1 MTMQTLIM
9 GVLNVTP
16 DSFSDGGRWVDP
28 DLACEHAHE
37 LVEQGAG
44 IIDVGGESTRPGAA
58 RVDADK
64 ELRRVLPVV
73 ERLAAA
79 GITVSVDTMRAST
92 ARAVLEVGA
101 AIINDVSG
109 GLADP
114 DMFEAVAASDAC
126 YILQHWR
133 GHSDVMNSL
142 ANYTD
147 VRAEVLSET
156 LARRGAAVAAGIPVS
171 RIILDPGLGFAKSSD
186 DNWQILNDLTA
197 WQATGHRVL
206 IGASRKR
213 FLADAQ
219 DRDVAT
225 AAVTTWCA
233 AHGIWAVRTHEVP
246 MQRDAIIVGSHLRP
260 DAAEIRSLG

>member
-1 MTMQTLIM
+1 MSMPTRIM

-16 DSFSDGGRWVDP
+16 DSFSDGGRWADVDV
-28 DLACEHAHE
+28 ACEHARE
-37 LVEQGAG
+37 LVGQGAS

-58 RVDADK
+58 RVDADE

-79 GITVSVDTMRAST
+79 GVTVSVDTMRATT
-92 ARAVLEVGA
+92 ARAVIDAGA

-114 DMFEAVAASDAC
+114 DMFATVAGSDAS

-147 VRAEVLSET
+147 VCAEVLTET
-156 LARRGAAVAAGIPVS
+156 LARRDAAVAVGIPAS

-186 DNWQILNDLTA
+186 DNWQILRDLDA

-213 FLADAQ
+213 FLAEAQ

-233 AHGIWAVRTHEVP
+233 AHGIWAVRTHEVS

-260 DAAEIRSLG
+260 DAAELRPLG

>member
-16 DSFSDGGRWVDP
+16 DSVSDGGRWVNP
-28 DLACEHAHE
+28 DVACEHAHE
-37 LVEQGAG
+37 LVRQGAS

-58 RVDADK
+58 RVDADE

-79 GITVSVDTMRAST
+79 GITVSVDTMRATT
-92 ARAVLEVGA
+92 ARAVVDAGA

-114 DMFEAVAASDAC
+114 DMFATVAASGAR

-133 GHSDVMNSL
+133 GHSDVMDSL
-142 ANYTD
+142 ANYSD
-147 VRAEVLSET
+147 VRAEVLGET
-156 LARRGAAVAAGIPVS
+156 LTRRDAAVTAGIPAS

-206 IGASRKR
+206 VGASRKR
-213 FLADAQ
+213 FLSDAQ

-233 AHGIWAVRTHEVP
+233 AHGIWGVRTHEVP

-260 DAAEIRSLG
+260 DSAETRSLG